1 MGCSVHITH
10 TQPLPRGPAPVPETS
25 LSFTRIQTVALNQAS
40 GVLDAWAFCAACRL
54 HARARPQR
62 PSLENGN
69 DSTAVCL
76 SAGRREHRVHEN
88 ASRGSCY
95 TDATL
100 HTGREASWGADLL
113 LFLSVVVA
121 CIRVPLP
128 AGACTAWALSD
139 RVGRST
145 LDWPI
150 GCRRKRSPV
159 LILANASNSL
169 KRNLSRLIFFFSFF
183 CQFKPHPAH
192 FHFP

>member
-1 MGCSVHITH
+1 MPGPSVRLAAFT
-10 TQPLPRGPAPVPETS
+10 PAPDPS
-25 LSFTRIQTVALNQAS
+25 
-40 GVLDAWAFCAACRL
+40 VLLWKT
-54 HARARPQR
+54 
-62 PSLENGN
+62 GT
-69 DSTAVCL
+69 TAPRCV

-128 AGACTAWALSD
+128 AGARTAWALSD

-145 LDWPI
+145 LDWPV

-169 KRNLSRLIFFFSFF
+169 KRNLSRLIFFFFFF